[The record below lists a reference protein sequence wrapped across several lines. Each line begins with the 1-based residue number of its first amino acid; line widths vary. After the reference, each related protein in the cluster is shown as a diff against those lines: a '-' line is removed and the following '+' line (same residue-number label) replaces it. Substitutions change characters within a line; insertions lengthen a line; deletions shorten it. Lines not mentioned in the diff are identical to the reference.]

1 VSVKEENVRLVF
13 GLKLRQLRLD
23 KRLSLMELSQKT
35 GVSVSYLNEIE
46 KGKKYPKA
54 DKIILLAEAM
64 GVKYDWLVSLTLGHN
79 LDALSDL
86 LESNILNEL
95 PLEIFGIGPGD
106 LLELL
111 SNVPEKLA
119 AFISTLV
126 KISRNFEIRKE
137 QFYFAVLRSYQ
148 EMHDNY
154 FEDIEIAVEKF
165 CKEEK
170 IPLGSSPDA
179 ALLAGILTNRF
190 GYQIEEYT
198 DQERPAL
205 KNLRSVLVQ
214 KNGPKLLI
222 NKRLTAKQKAFTLG
236 REIAYQCLGLH
247 DRPLTSSWVDIGSFE
262 QVLNNFK
269 ASYFS
274 GALLIHRLRIVKEL
288 HNFFAQPTWN
298 EDFLVDLMDQFHAT
312 SEIFLHRLTN
322 IAPRYFGLNQL
333 FFLRFDNVPGENRFA
348 LTKEIHL
355 SKLHTP
361 HGTTTEFY
369 CRRWVS
375 LTILQDLAK
384 IQQEGKYEKPLSAAH
399 ISKYMNSG
407 NEYLVIAI
415 ARPTLFSN
423 LNTSVSI
430 GFLMNDALKNTVKFL
445 RDPNL
450 HIKLV
455 NETCERCGAMDCSV
469 RMSEPTILRNEQN
482 KEALK
487 KMLEDLAGEY

>member
-1 VSVKEENVRLVF
+1 MVF
-13 GLKLRQLRLD
+13 GLKLRQLRHD
-23 KRLSLMELSQKT
+23 KRMSLTELSQKT

-79 LDALSDL
+79 LDALTDL
-86 LESNILNEL
+86 LESNILSEL

-126 KISRNFEIRKE
+126 KISRNFEISKE

-170 IPLGSSPDA
+170 IPLGSSPDYR
-179 ALLAGILTNRF
+179 LLATILTTRF

-198 DQERPAL
+198 AAERPAL
-205 KNLRSVLVQ
+205 QNLRSVLVT

-222 NKRLTAKQKAFTLG
+222 NQQLTAKQKAFTLG

-247 DRPLTSSWVDIGSFE
+247 DRPLTSSWVDISSFE

-269 ASYFS
+269 ASYFA

-288 HNFFAQPTWN
+288 HNFFAQKTWN
-298 EDFLVDLMDQFHAT
+298 GNFLVDLMDQFNAT
-312 SEIFLHRLTN
+312 SEIFLHRMTN

-333 FFLRFDNVPGENRFA
+333 FFLRFDNVSGENRFM

-375 LTILQDLAK
+375 LTILQDLAE
-384 IQQEGKYEKPLSAAH
+384 IQQAGKYEKPLCAAH
-399 ISKYMNSG
+399 ISQYMRSG
-407 NEYLVIAI
+407 NEYLVLAI
-415 ARPTLFSN
+415 ARPTHLQAN
-423 LNTSVSI
+423 VNTSVSI
-430 GFLMNDALKNTVKFL
+430 GFLMNDALRNTVKFL

-455 NETCERCGAMDCSV
+455 NETCDRCGALDCNV
-469 RMSEPTILRNEQN
+469 RMAEPTILRQEQR
-482 KEALK
+482 KEELK
-487 KMLEDLAGEY
+487 KLLADLAEE

>member
-1 VSVKEENVRLVF
+1 M
-13 GLKLRQLRLD
+13 KLRQLRHD
-23 KRLSLMELSQKT
+23 KRMSLTELSQKT

-64 GVKYDWLVSLTLGHN
+64 DVKYDWLVSLALGHN

-86 LESNILNEL
+86 LESNILSEL

-126 KISRNFEIRKE
+126 KISRNFEISKE

-170 IPLGSSPDA
+170 IPLGSSPDYQ
-179 ALLAGILTNRF
+179 LLSGILTKRF
-190 GYQIEEYT
+190 GYTIEEYT
-198 DQERPAL
+198 EADRPAL
-205 KNLRSVLVQ
+205 QNLRSVLVR

-222 NKRLTAKQKAFTLG
+222 NKKLTAKQKAFTLG

-247 DRPLTSSWVDIGSFE
+247 DRPLSSSWIDIGSFE

-269 ASYFS
+269 ASYFA

-288 HNFFAQPTWN
+288 HTFFAQTTWKR
-298 EDFLVDLMDQFHAT
+298 DYLVDLMDQFNAT
-312 SEIFLHRLTN
+312 SEIFLHRMTN

-333 FFLRFDNVPGENRFA
+333 FFLRFDNVPGENRFM

-375 LTILQDLAK
+375 LTILQDLAE
-384 IQQEGKYEKPLSAAH
+384 IQRAGKYEKPLCAAH
-399 ISKYMNSG
+399 ISQYMSSG
-407 NEYLVIAI
+407 NEYLVLAI
-415 ARPTLFSN
+415 ARPTHLYDPV
-423 LNTSVSI
+423 NTSVSI
-430 GFLMNDALKNTVKFL
+430 GFLMNDALRSTVKFL

-455 NETCERCGAMDCSV
+455 NETCDRCGALDCNV
-469 RMSEPTILRNEQN
+469 RMAEPTILRQEQR
-482 KEALK
+482 KEELK
-487 KMLEDLAGEY
+487 KLLADLAEE

>member
-1 VSVKEENVRLVF
+1 MSVKEENVRLVF